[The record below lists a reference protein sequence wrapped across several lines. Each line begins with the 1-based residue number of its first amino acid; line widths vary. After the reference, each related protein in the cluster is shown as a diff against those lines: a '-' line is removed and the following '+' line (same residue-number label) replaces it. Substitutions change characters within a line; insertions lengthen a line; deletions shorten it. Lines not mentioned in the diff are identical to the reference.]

1 MMIHR
6 CLPQIPIHKHKLLF
20 VLFLAY
26 INVFG
31 GLMFG
36 YNLASVAGSLS
47 SFQNQFKHKFEK
59 LSTFGSS
66 LVLSLLAAVYLFGAA
81 IGSLMG
87 GPIANILGRKLGV
100 LVIVIV
106 STIGTVLA
114 SAVPVFEV
122 VIIGRCFQGFGVGC
136 ACVICPLYVVE
147 MVDPKRRG
155 QLATVFQIGMNSGII
170 FAYVFSIAFLKSK
183 LAWRGIFGISG
194 VFPVALFIAFII
206 MPESTVWLNKRL
218 KKGTVTPTTPISV
231 NESTT
236 QLNQPF
242 VENEVTSS
250 NSIPDPALEKEAV
263 VSEIKAEIE
272 EVTEYKRSSFIS
284 ILRRLFCTFRNLKF
298 FILGLSLGV
307 AAQWT
312 GINALTFFAP
322 IMFGN
327 AGWTKLNVY
336 LATLGLGFARL
347 IASASCSLVIDKVGR
362 KPLLLTGTLIM
373 SLAMLGLSLA
383 YSLAK
388 PSVVVPVAIVLMIIF
403 IVGFNVGAGP
413 LPYILFNEFFIHDPE
428 VKEVAVAL
436 MNGAQW
442 FMSLPIGLFY
452 LPLAQQVGHAV
463 MFGIFGGIGIICF
476 IIFAIFVPETSTK
489 KFTLFSRL
497 FKRIKKTEAEVSND
511 NPTESTNESP
521 TKST

>member
-1 MMIHR
+1 MVFNRWI
-6 CLPQIPIHKHKLLF
+6 PQVPIQNYKLLF
-20 VLFLAY
+20 TLYLAY
-26 INVFG
+26 INIVG

-47 SFQNQFKHKFEK
+47 SFQNQFKHKLQN
-59 LSTFGSS
+59 LSVFGSS

-100 LVIVIV
+100 LTIVIAT
-106 STIGTVLA
+106 SIGTLLS

-170 FAYVFSIAFLKSK
+170 FAYVLSIVFLKSQV
-183 LAWRGIFGISG
+183 AWQGIFGVSG
-194 VFPVALFIAFII
+194 SLSLALFAAFVI
-206 MPESTVWLNKRL
+206 MPESTVWLNKNL
-218 KKGTVTPTTPISV
+218 KSTSLRVDTMLNNTNQLEQPLVTNEISISTKYYQPSDREGSLN
-231 NESTT
+231 NELET
-236 QLNQPF
+236 QIV
-242 VENEVTSS
+242 VEEE
-250 NSIPDPALEKEAV
+250 PKEN
-263 VSEIKAEIE
+263 
-272 EVTEYKRSSFIS
+272 KRSGWIE
-284 ILRRLFCTFRNLKF
+284 ILTRLFCTRRNLKF

-428 VKEVAVAL
+428 VKDVAVAL

-463 MFGIFGGIGIICF
+463 MFGIFGGIGLICF
-476 IIFAIFVPETSTK
+476 VVFAIFVPETSTK
-489 KFTLFSRL
+489 KFTLMSQ
-497 FKRIKKTEAEVSND
+497 KK
-511 NPTESTNESP
+511 
-521 TKST
+521 